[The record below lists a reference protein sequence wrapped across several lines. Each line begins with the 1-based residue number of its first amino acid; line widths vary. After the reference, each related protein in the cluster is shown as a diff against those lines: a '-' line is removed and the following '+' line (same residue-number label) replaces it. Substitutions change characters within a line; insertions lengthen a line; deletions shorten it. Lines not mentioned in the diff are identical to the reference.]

1 MAEHINYLYDMP
13 DFKPSHTHI
22 DIENSFTFEDTH
34 IFHHVI
40 DILDEEKEE
49 KEENEENNEDDNED
63 YINYEELIDE
73 EPDTNASEL
82 SNLKIEE
89 LKFYQSLINTYMIY
103 YNEKYDKNE
112 TIISNVKN
120 ETNPQMELFY
130 EAIFNY
136 TKYGEKNNIQPEEI
150 LNIIYEKE
158 EYNLKNIEHEELYC
172 LDMCEKKMYSPLLIV
187 CLSYVVENN
196 IKTWKIYS
204 LKNY

>member
-1 MAEHINYLYDMP
+1 MDEHINYLYDMP
-13 DFKPSHTHI
+13 DFKPSHTRI

-40 DILDEEKEE
+40 DILDEEE
-49 KEENEENNEDDNED
+49 KEENNEEEHNEDD
-63 YINYEELIDE
+63 INQEELIDE

-112 TIISNVKN
+112 TILSNVKN

-158 EYNLKNIEHEELYC
+158 EYNLKNIENEELYC

>member
-1 MAEHINYLYDMP
+1 MDEHINYLYDMP
-13 DFKPSHTHI
+13 DFKPSNTLI
-22 DIENSFTFEDTH
+22 DIENSFTFEDTYK
-34 IFHHVI
+34 FHHVI
-40 DILDEEKEE
+40 DILDDE
-49 KEENEENNEDDNED
+49 EENNEDENNED
-63 YINYEELIDE
+63 ENNEDDINQEELIDE
-73 EPDTNASEL
+73 EPDTNALEL

-103 YNEKYDKNE
+103 YNEKFDKNE
-112 TIISNVKN
+112 TILSNVKN

-172 LDMCEKKMYSPLLIV
+172 LDMYEQKMYSPLLII
-187 CLSYVVENN
+187 CLSYIVEKN